1 MEMENQIRK
10 SNGKIK
16 LEMETKSINNK
27 DQTLKKK
34 LREKLI
40 LILKINWI
48 IKFWISVLKNENYQ

>member
-40 LILKINWI
+40 LILKIN
-48 IKFWISVLKNENYQ
+48 